1 MVRLLAAVTVG
12 VLMLGSV
19 VSVWAGEKAKDA
31 LIDLMRSDIRAERI
45 AIITE
50 VMDFTEEEASVF
62 WPVYQRYEREQRKIN
77 DQRVELIKQYGEN
90 YFDMDDGTARHI
102 VKTWVELDIK
112 ESYMKKKYFRRFEWV
127 LPTIKAAKFMQLEN
141 QINLLIRLQ
150 IAAELPMLEEWK

>member
-1 MVRLLAAVTVG
+1 MTTRIFVLAVVT
-12 VLMLGSV
+12 LMTGI
-19 VSVWAGEKAKDA
+19 VSSTWAGDDTVDA
-31 LIDLMRSDIRAERI
+31 LIDLMRSDVRAERI

-62 WPVYQRYEREQRKIN
+62 WPVYRRYEKEQRKIN
-77 DQRVELIKQYGEN
+77 DKRLELIKEYGKN
-90 YFDMDDGTARHI
+90 YFDMPDATARHI
-102 VKTWVELDIK
+102 VKTWIELDIK

-127 LPTIKAAKFMQLEN
+127 MGTIKAAKFLQLEN

>member
-1 MVRLLAAVTVG
+1 MTKHVFAVVLGLL
-12 VLMLGSV
+12 LFGSAT
-19 VSVWAGEKAKDA
+19 SVWAGEASKDA

-50 VMDFTEEEASVF
+50 VMDFTEEEASGF
-62 WPVYQRYEREQRKIN
+62 WPVYRRYEKEQRQIN
-77 DQRVELIKQYGEN
+77 DRRIELIKQYGEN

-102 VKTWVELDIK
+102 VKTWTELDIK

-127 LPTIKAAKFMQLEN
+127 LPTIKAAKFLQLEN